1 MKIIY
6 LMVIFFILTFILTS
20 FQESEL
26 NRCIKAN
33 NYDVDTKN
41 DFMQKHSKY
50 IDKMSKLFEN
60 GKPPLMK
67 ESIVVHE
74 YLISLNQLE
83 KDVRDC
89 ARREIDQKNYYYS
102 PLDYVDIGLK
112 KSKIESCS
120 KYLESNERVIKI
132 CIQQIVKNY
141 LELN

>member
-6 LMVIFFILTFILTS
+6 LMVSFFILTS
-20 FQESEL
+20 CQESEL

-50 IDKMSKLFEN
+50 IDKMSKLYEN

-67 ESIVVHE
+67 EATVVDG
-74 YLISLNQLE
+74 YLKSLNQLE
-83 KDVRDC
+83 KDVRNC
-89 ARREIDQKNYYYS
+89 AQREIDQEYMQEYTL
-102 PLDYVDIGLK
+102 LDYVDMRLK

-120 KYLESNERVIKI
+120 KYLESN
-132 CIQQIVKNY
+132 
-141 LELN
+141 